1 MGLYRKNLGKMGEEL
16 AEEYLK
22 DKGFAIL
29 QKNYST
35 SLGEIDIIAKK
46 DNKICFIEVKTRTN
60 EDKGKPYEAVN
71 KRKINHL
78 KSATT
83 LYLLKNSYKECKL
96 SLDTISIVLNKDNSI
111 KKLMYFEN
119 IMF

>member
-1 MGLYRKNLGKMGEEL
+1 MALYKKRLGKKGEDI
-16 AEEYLK
+16 ATEYLK
-22 DKGFAIL
+22 DNGFTIL
-29 QKNYST
+29 QKNFAT

-46 DNKICFIEVKTRTN
+46 DNKICFIEVKTRSN

-78 KSATT
+78 KSAST
-83 LYLLKNSYKECKL
+83 LYLLKNSHKECKL

>member
-1 MGLYRKNLGKMGEEL
+1 MSLYKKKLGKTGEDI
-16 AEEYLK
+16 ATEYLK
-22 DKGFAIL
+22 DNGFTIL
-29 QKNYST
+29 QKNFAT

-46 DNKICFIEVKTRTN
+46 DNKVCFIEVKTRSN

-71 KRKINHL
+71 KRKISHL
-78 KSATT
+78 KSAST
-83 LYLLKNSYKECKL
+83 LYLLKNSHKECKL